1 MVGDVEIP
9 TRRVGAAAESEP
21 GEQPRRLHSP
31 AVEAAEA
38 KSAARR
44 SPGVHSLC
52 LERHGSAPSYGS
64 WSETC
69 LPSLRPNAVQRAG
82 PGPGR
87 PGPRLQGG
95 VDLRRESRHLESG
108 SRAPRGTR
116 GACPPGARSDCR
128 RNPMQSGPLR
138 ATCGV
143 QGEEG
148 KRLHPASE
156 NSLRFL

>member
-31 AVEAAEA
+31 TAEAAEA

-69 LPSLRPNAVQRAG
+69 RPSLRPNAVPESRAG
-82 PGPGR
+82 PRQTWAPPAGRCGPEAGVSSLGVGITGST
-87 PGPRLQGG
+87 GPALTAGG
-95 VDLRRESRHLESG
+95 TPCKAGPSVPRVGCRARRER
-108 SRAPRGTR
+108 
-116 GACPPGARSDCR
+116 DCT
-128 RNPMQSGPLR
+128 PLQK
-138 ATCGV
+138 T
-143 QGEEG
+143 
-148 KRLHPASE
+148 LYASYK
-156 NSLRFL
+156 L